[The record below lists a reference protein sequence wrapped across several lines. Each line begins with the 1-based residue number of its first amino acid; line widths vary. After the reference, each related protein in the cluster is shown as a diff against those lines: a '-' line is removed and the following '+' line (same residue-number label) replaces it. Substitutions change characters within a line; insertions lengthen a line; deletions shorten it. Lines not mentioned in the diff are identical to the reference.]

1 MNYKKINNITG
12 WAVFAIALI
21 VYYFSAERVGSLWDC
36 GEFIT
41 GAYKLQVVHPPGAP
55 IFLLIG
61 RMFTF
66 IAEIFSSNPEDISF
80 AVNMLSGICS
90 AFAATFVCWVTT
102 ILGKLTL
109 VGRENDPTDSETIA
123 LMGAGVVAGL
133 TTAFCTSIWFS
144 AVEGE
149 VYAMST
155 FFTALT
161 LWAAIKWYSLPNEVQ
176 HDRWLVFSVYAAG
189 LSMGVHLL
197 SLLTF
202 PALALFYYFKKYKNH
217 NLLGMA
223 AAAGIGIV
231 FVAAIQNLVI
241 TGIPK
246 LWSMLDYMMVNGLGM
261 PVHTGLIP
269 LLLILF
275 GVIFGGLKYAHKK
288 KSGLLQQLFVAFALV
303 VMAFSTI
310 GIVVI
315 RANANTPINMNDP
328 SDAMRLLPYLNRE
341 QYGER
346 PLLKVTNTIVA
357 TKCCSHE
364 WGIRTKLEKNYTSA
378 G

>member
-55 IFLLIG
+55 IFILIG

-66 IAEIFSSNPEDISF
+66 LAEMISSNPEDISF

-109 VGRENDPTDSETIA
+109 VGRENDPSQSETIA
-123 LMGAGVVAGL
+123 LMGAGAVAGL

-149 VYAMST
+149 VYSMST

-161 LWAAIKWYSLPNEVQ
+161 LWAAIKWYSLPNEAQ
-176 HDRWLVFSVYAAG
+176 HDRWLIFSVYAAG

-202 PALALFYYFKKYKNH
+202 PAL
-217 NLLGMA
+217 
-223 AAAGIGIV
+223 
-231 FVAAIQNLVI
+231 
-241 TGIPK
+241 
-246 LWSMLDYMMVNGLGM
+246 S
-261 PVHTGLIP
+261 LIH
-269 LLLILF
+269 I
-275 GVIFGGLKYAHKK
+275 
-288 KSGLLQQLFVAFALV
+288 
-303 VMAFSTI
+303 
-310 GIVVI
+310 
-315 RANANTPINMNDP
+315 
-328 SDAMRLLPYLNRE
+328 
-341 QYGER
+341 
-346 PLLKVTNTIVA
+346 
-357 TKCCSHE
+357 
-364 WGIRTKLEKNYTSA
+364 
-378 G
+378 